1 MDRKLAGHNIDNS
14 NETDKTARSIV
25 IAGYY
30 GFENAGDELILSAL
44 TGGIK
49 EINKTIKMTVLS
61 ATPKKTELFYD
72 VKAVNR
78 WNPLKVLKAI
88 AGADLLVFGGGGLLQ
103 DITSTASILYYY
115 SLIVIAEIFNKKVF
129 MLAQGIG
136 PIVKKSNKRRAR
148 RILSWVDRITV
159 RDEESAQIL
168 QQYKIK
174 GLNLTTTAD
183 LVLSL
188 KARKEIY
195 KGRKKQT
202 FVAGLVLRERENYK
216 NLENKIENVCR
227 LLRDGYDTEFVVIP
241 FHKKNDMEVSKRMA
255 KTLGNC
261 EVYKWRKA
269 DEIFNIYNRVEI
281 VIGMRLHSLILAC
294 IFDKPFV
301 AIQFENNVP
310 DFDPKIVNFIK
321 SLGLEP
327 EKYALNFNE
336 NDLTDIARDI
346 HNIYVNGKEFSS
358 LIASGLKRLID
369 KSELNIMCLKDF
381 F

>member
-1 MDRKLAGHNIDNS
+1 
-14 NETDKTARSIV
+14 
-25 IAGYY
+25 
-30 GFENAGDELILSAL
+30 
-44 TGGIK
+44 
-49 EINKTIKMTVLS
+49 
-61 ATPKKTELFYD
+61 
-72 VKAVNR
+72 
-78 WNPLKVLKAI
+78 
-88 AGADLLVFGGGGLLQ
+88 
-103 DITSTASILYYY
+103 
-115 SLIVIAEIFNKKVF
+115 

-168 QQYKIK
+168 RQYKIK
-174 GLNLTTTAD
+174 GLNLSATAD
-183 LVLSL
+183 LVFNL
-188 KARKEIY
+188 KARKETY
-195 KGRKKQT
+195 RSKKKQT
-202 FVAGLVLRERENYK
+202 FVTGLVLRERENYK
-216 NLENKIENVCR
+216 NLEDKIENVCR
-227 LLRDGYDTEFVVIP
+227 LLRDGYDTEFVAIP

-327 EKYALNFNE
+327 EKYAEAFK
-336 NDLTDIARDI
+336 I
-346 HNIYVNGKEFSS
+346 
-358 LIASGLKRLID
+358 LKIV
-369 KSELNIMCLKDF
+369 K
-381 F
+381 

>member
-1 MDRKLAGHNIDNS
+1 
-14 NETDKTARSIV
+14 
-25 IAGYY
+25 
-30 GFENAGDELILSAL
+30 
-44 TGGIK
+44 
-49 EINKTIKMTVLS
+49 
-61 ATPKKTELFYD
+61 
-72 VKAVNR
+72 
-78 WNPLKVLKAI
+78 
-88 AGADLLVFGGGGLLQ
+88 
-103 DITSTASILYYY
+103 
-115 SLIVIAEIFNKKVF
+115 
-129 MLAQGIG
+129 
-136 PIVKKSNKRRAR
+136 
-148 RILSWVDRITV
+148 
-159 RDEESAQIL
+159 
-168 QQYKIK
+168 
-174 GLNLTTTAD
+174 
-183 LVLSL
+183 
-188 KARKEIY
+188 
-195 KGRKKQT
+195 
-202 FVAGLVLRERENYK
+202 
-216 NLENKIENVCR
+216 
-227 LLRDGYDTEFVVIP
+227 
-241 FHKKNDMEVSKRMA
+241 MA